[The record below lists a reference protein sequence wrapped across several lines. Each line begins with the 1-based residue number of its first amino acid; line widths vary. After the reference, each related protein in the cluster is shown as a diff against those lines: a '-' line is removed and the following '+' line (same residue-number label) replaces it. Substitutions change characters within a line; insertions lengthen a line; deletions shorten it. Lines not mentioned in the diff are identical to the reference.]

1 MDVKGLAT
9 YINFKKGAKF
19 LLFHSLIL
27 VSIPKKVKHHVPIQF
42 DQQYKLVQSPQR
54 GNCKTYQKYKKKNF
68 LSPGPPIIFLNIN
81 VKERLTNVNKKFQ
94 RQCLLNGYFLKEEN
108 KL

>member
-54 GNCKTYQKYKKKNF
+54 GNCKTYQKYKKKKF
-68 LSPGPPIIFLNIN
+68 LITWP
-81 VKERLTNVNKKFQ
+81 TNYIPKH
-94 RQCLLNGYFLKEEN
+94 QC
-108 KL
+108 